1 MKNGIVLFVWIV
13 FTTVI
18 AFTTV
23 ACSKSNKNVS
33 MSETEIS
40 SEETSTTLLLESSE
54 RESETESLASETISQ
69 KEETKTK
76 TSTETTT
83 SNSIEETIVPE
94 TPAPTKAKEEN
105 ISHKQ
110 TQATEP
116 KTKTQKVTE
125 ESKKQKET
133 KASKPSQEKETKAT
147 EAPTEYW
154 ATQKDA
160 PAIAKKVIEY
170 INQYRVKEG
179 KWKLT
184 QGSKEMQAFADLR
197 SKQIRY
203 KFSHDQDDTNA
214 AVKKLKY
221 GEFWQDGW
229 FQAFS
234 NSTEAIHHMMTS
246 GSVEFVAKTIVDELH
261 SSKGH
266 WAYLGNMDHWSG
278 KFYYI
283 TVGLYYEKCEW
294 YCSIWVDEENH
305 TGPVYI
311 D

>member
-33 MSETEIS
+33 ISETEIS

-69 KEETKTK
+69 KEETKTI

-83 SNSIEETIVPE
+83 SNSIEGTTVPE

-116 KTKTQKVTE
+116 ETKTQKVTE

-133 KASKPSQEKETKAT
+133 TTS
-147 EAPTEYW
+147 YW
-154 ATQKDA
+154 AMQEDA
-160 PAIAKKVIEY
+160 PEIAKKVIKY
-170 INQYRVKEG
+170 LNDYRVKEG
-179 KWKLT
+179 TFKLV
-184 QGSKEMQAFADLR
+184 QGTKEMQAFADLR
-197 SKQIRY
+197 SQQLVKN
-203 KFSHDQDDTNA
+203 FAHDDDDTLA
-214 AVKKLKY
+214 AVKKLNY
-221 GEFWQDGW
+221 GEFWSDGW
-229 FQAFS
+229 VQAFS
-234 NSTEAIHHMMTS
+234 ESTEAIYMSYTS
-246 GSVEFVAKTIVDELH
+246 GEIDEVAKSIVDGFH
-261 SSKGH
+261 GSKRH
-266 WAYLGNMDHWSG
+266 WAYLGNVDHEYEEL
-278 KFYYI
+278 KYVA
-283 TVGLYYEKCEW
+283 VGLTYNKGFW
-294 YCSIWVDEENH
+294 YCAIWMDSEQH
-305 TGPVYI
+305 TGPVYF